1 MIPPPPPPSHLPRP
15 RSGPLTTGPSRAP
28 ARAMLRAVGLS
39 EEDLGRPQVA
49 VASSWNEVT
58 PCNLHLNG
66 LAAAAKEGIRQAGA
80 VPLEFGTIAVSDG
93 ISMGTEGMKA
103 SLVSREIIADSV
115 ELMMQ
120 AEQFDALVAIAG
132 CDKSLPGMLMACAR
146 VDVPAAFLYGGT
158 ILPGH
163 ALGRSLT
170 IQDVFEAVGGHAS
183 GDVSDADLLAIE
195 RAACPGAGSCA
206 GMYTANT
213 MSMCAEALG
222 MTLPAESTAPAVSAE
237 RTDLARR
244 TGETVVAALAAGL
257 RPRQVMTKTAFL
269 NAATMV
275 MAVAGST
282 NAVLHLL
289 AIAREARVE
298 LTLDDFDAV
307 SRRTPVI
314 ASMRPSGMYIMSELD
329 QVGGVPVILRELLSV
344 GLIDGD
350 ALTVNGRTL
359 AQNVADAF
367 EPDGKVVRPVK
378 DPFQPDGGLA
388 VLRGSLAPNGAVV
401 KTPTIETLRFDGRA
415 RVFDREEDCFEA
427 VTKREVAK
435 GDVLIIRNEGPKG
448 GPGMR
453 EMLAV
458 TAAIKGAG
466 LGKDVVLVTDGRFS
480 GATFGACVAHTAPE
494 AWDGGPIALVR
505 DGDGVLLDVPERRL
519 DLLVDEAE
527 LARRRSQWTR
537 PAPNYTSGAIAKYAA
552 LVSGADTG
560 AVCTVPGT

>member
-1 MIPPPPPPSHLPRP
+1 MTSQLPRP

-28 ARAMLRAVGLS
+28 ARSMLRAVGLS
-39 EEDLGRPQVA
+39 EDDLQRPQVG

-58 PCNLHLNG
+58 PCNVHLNG
-66 LAAAAKEGIRQAGA
+66 LATAAKEGVRQAGA

-115 ELMMQ
+115 ELMMN

-146 VDVPAAFLYGGT
+146 LDLPAAFLYGGT

-170 IQDVFEAVGGHAS
+170 IQDVFEAVGGHAA
-183 GDVSDADLLAIE
+183 GDVSDAELLAIE

-222 MTLPAESTAPAVSAE
+222 MTLPGEASPPAVSAE

-244 TGETVVAALAAGL
+244 TGVAVVGALAAGL
-257 RPRQVMTKTAFL
+257 RPRQIMTRAAFL

-275 MAVAGST
+275 MATAGST

-289 AIAREARVE
+289 AIAYEAGVE
-298 LTLDDFDAV
+298 LTLDDFDAI

-314 ASMRPSGMYIMSELD
+314 ASVRPTGLYVMSELD
-329 QVGGVPVILRELLSV
+329 QVGGVPVILRELLSA
-344 GLIDGD
+344 GLVDGD
-350 ALTVNGRTL
+350 AVTVNGRTIG
-359 AQNVADAF
+359 QNVADAF
-367 EPDGKVVRPVK
+367 EPDGKVVRPAK

-388 VLRGSLAPNGAVV
+388 VLRGSLVPNGAVV
-401 KTPTIETLRFDGRA
+401 KTPGIETLRFDGRA
-415 RVFDREEDCFEA
+415 RVFESEEDCFAA
-427 VTKREVAK
+427 VTARQVGR
-435 GDVLIIRNEGPKG
+435 GDVLVIRNEGPKG

-466 LGKDVVLVTDGRFS
+466 LGRDVVLVTDGRFS
-480 GATFGACVAHTAPE
+480 GATFGACVAHAAPE

-505 DGDGVLLDVPERRL
+505 DGDGILLDVPERRL
-519 DLLVDEAE
+519 ELAVDDAE
-527 LARRRSQWTR
+527 LQRRRADWKR
-537 PAPNYTSGAIAKYAA
+537 PAPNYTSGAMAKYAA
-552 LVSGADTG
+552 LVSGADRG
-560 AVCTVPGT
+560 AVCTVPGAV

>member
-1 MIPPPPPPSHLPRP
+1 MSSNLPRP
-15 RSGPLTTGPSRAP
+15 RSGPLTTGPSRAA

-39 EEDLGRPQVA
+39 EEDLERPQVA

-58 PCNLHLNG
+58 PCNVHLNG
-66 LAAAAKEGIRQAGA
+66 LAAAAKEGVRQAGA

-93 ISMGTEGMKA
+93 ISMGSEGMKA

-115 ELMMQ
+115 ELMVN
-120 AEQFDALVAIAG
+120 AEQFDALVTIAG

-146 VDVPAAFLYGGT
+146 LDIPSIFLYGGT
-158 ILPGH
+158 ILPGWIR
-163 ALGRSLT
+163 GKSIT
-170 IQDVFEAVGGHAS
+170 IQDVFEAVGEHSAGTM
-183 GDVSDADLLAIE
+183 SDADLLAVE

-213 MSMCAEALG
+213 MSACAEALG
-222 MTLPAESTAPAVSAE
+222 MTLPGESTAPAVSAE

-244 TGETVVAALAAGL
+244 SGEAVVGALAAGL
-257 RPRQVMTKTAFL
+257 RPRQIMTRAAFL
-269 NAATMV
+269 NAATVV
-275 MAVAGST
+275 MATAGST

-289 AIAREARVE
+289 AIAREAGVE
-298 LTLDDFDAV
+298 LTMEDFDEV

-314 ASMRPSGMYIMSELD
+314 ASMRPSGLYVMSELD
-329 QVGGVPVILRELLSV
+329 QVGGVPVILKELLSA

-350 ALTVNGRTL
+350 AVTVNGKTL
-359 AQNVADAF
+359 GENVADAF

-378 DPFQPDGGLA
+378 DPFKPDGGLA
-388 VLRGSLAPNGAVV
+388 VLRGNLAPKGAVV
-401 KTPTIETLRFDGRA
+401 KTPGIESLRFEGTA
-415 RVFDREEDCFEA
+415 RVFEREEDCFAA
-427 VTKREVAK
+427 VTEGKVSK
-435 GDVLIIRNEGPKG
+435 GDVLVIRYEGPKG

-480 GATFGACVAHTAPE
+480 GATFGACVAHVAPE
-494 AWDGGPIALVR
+494 AYEGGPIGLVA
-505 DGDGVLLDVPERRL
+505 DGDRIVLDVVERRL
-519 DLLVDEAE
+519 EVLVDDAE
-527 LARRRSQWTR
+527 LERRRADWKR
-537 PAPNYTSGAIAKYAA
+537 PEPNYTTGAMAKYAA

-560 AVCTVPGT
+560 AVCTVPGS

>member
-1 MIPPPPPPSHLPRP
+1 MTSQLPRP

-28 ARAMLRAVGLS
+28 ARSMLRAVGLS
-39 EEDLGRPQVA
+39 EDDLQRPQVG

-58 PCNLHLNG
+58 PCNVHLNG
-66 LAAAAKEGIRQAGA
+66 LATAAKEGVRQAGA

-115 ELMMQ
+115 ELMMN

-146 VDVPAAFLYGGT
+146 LDLPAAFLYGGT

-170 IQDVFEAVGGHAS
+170 IQDVFEAVGGHAA
-183 GDVSDADLLAIE
+183 GEVSDADLLAIE

-222 MTLPAESTAPAVSAE
+222 MTLPGEASPPAVSAE

-244 TGETVVAALAAGL
+244 TGVAVVEALAAGL
-257 RPRQVMTKTAFL
+257 RPRQIMTRAAFL

-275 MAVAGST
+275 MATAGST

-289 AIAREARVE
+289 AIAHEAGVE

-314 ASMRPSGMYIMSELD
+314 ASVRPTGLYVMSELD
-329 QVGGVPVILRELLSV
+329 QVGGVPVILRELLSA
-344 GLIDGD
+344 GLVDGD
-350 ALTVNGRTL
+350 AMTVNGKTL
-359 AQNVADAF
+359 GQNVADAF
-367 EPDGKVVRPVK
+367 EPDGKVVRPAK

-388 VLRGSLAPNGAVV
+388 VLRGSLVPNGAVV
-401 KTPTIETLRFDGRA
+401 KTPGIETLRFDGRA
-415 RVFDREEDCFEA
+415 RVFESEEDCFAA
-427 VTKREVAK
+427 VTARQVGR
-435 GDVLIIRNEGPKG
+435 GDVLVIRNEGPRG

-466 LGKDVVLVTDGRFS
+466 LGRDVVLVTDGRFS
-480 GATFGACVAHTAPE
+480 GATFGACVAHAAPE

-505 DGDGVLLDVPERRL
+505 DGDGILLDIPGRRL
-519 DLLVDEAE
+519 ELAVDDAE
-527 LARRRSQWTR
+527 LRRRRADWKR
-537 PAPNYTSGAIAKYAA
+537 PAPNYTSGAMAKYAA
-552 LVSGADTG
+552 LVSGADRG
-560 AVCTVPGT
+560 AVCTVPGAV